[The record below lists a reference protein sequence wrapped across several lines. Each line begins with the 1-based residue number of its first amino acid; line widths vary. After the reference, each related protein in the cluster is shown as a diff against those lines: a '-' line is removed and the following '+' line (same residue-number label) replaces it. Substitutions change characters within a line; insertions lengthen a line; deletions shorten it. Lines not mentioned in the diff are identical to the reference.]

1 MSLSMELTF
10 CRVKTDMG
18 KGPFSA
24 QILADYGANVIKI
37 EQPGK
42 GVSFLA
48 ETDFF
53 LVAETLPGRHKAL
66 QIQG

>member
-1 MSLSMELTF
+1 
-10 CRVKTDMG
+10 MG

-42 GVSFLA
+42 GVSF
-48 ETDFF
+48 F
-53 LVAETLPGRHKAL
+53 TLIVPFPGC
-66 QIQG
+66 